1 MIRQVGRRGW
11 VGVGGGGGGREGKW
25 VKGVASVIFAIVR
38 FECFC
43 Q

>member
-1 MIRQVGRRGW
+1 MIRQVGRRGE
-11 VGVGGGGGGREGKW
+11 GGGGGGEGKW
-25 VKGVASVIFAIVR
+25 VKGVSSVIIAVVH